1 MSIIGKQMRRLSSID
16 RLTNKMNVTFFCV
29 MVAVFALV
37 HLLLYLLL
45 WGIQRDLAKID
56 ELCRKRIDA
65 AREIREKQVEL
76 IEKYRELRS
85 NLRR

>member
-1 MSIIGKQMRRLSSID
+1 MIRYSSID
-16 RLTNKMNVTFFCV
+16 RLKNKMNVTFFCV
-29 MVAVFALV
+29 MVAVFAVV

-45 WGIQRDLAKID
+45 RELQRELAKID
-56 ELCRKRIDA
+56 ELCRKQIDA

-85 NLRR
+85 KLRR